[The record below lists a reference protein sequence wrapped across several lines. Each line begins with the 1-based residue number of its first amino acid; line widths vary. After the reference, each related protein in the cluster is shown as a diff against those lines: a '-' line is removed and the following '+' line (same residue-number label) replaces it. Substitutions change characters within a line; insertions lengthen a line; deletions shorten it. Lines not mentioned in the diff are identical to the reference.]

1 MNDPEKIAQI
11 AVNYG
16 LGIVLS
22 IGMAWFMVWL
32 LKYVFKQNE
41 VREQRLSELIV
52 KDIALTTKSLI
63 DHEDKSS
70 ERFKRIDEANRR
82 QREEHEAHN
91 KKLDKIEEENERRR
105 EAQIEIISSLKE
117 IHKSLSMLNE
127 KEVYFQKK
135 RLT

>member
-1 MNDPEKIAQI
+1 MNDPEKLAQI

-41 VREQRLSELIV
+41 IREQRLSDLIV
-52 KDIALTTKSLI
+52 KDIALTTKAMI

-82 QREEHEAHN
+82 QREEHEAHA

-105 EAQIEIISSLKE
+105 AAQVEIISSLKE

-135 RLT
+135 RPT